1 MADNDSLKER
11 IGASAMVV
19 GVAAPLDSTTGVR
32 ISFRNGT
39 PDQRQKYIDMGGSR
53 CSWSGPRSNR
63 FLTIAKYG
71 RLKCHT

>member
-11 IGASAMVV
+11 IGAGAMVV

-39 PDQRQKYIDMGGSR
+39 PDQRQKYIDMGVTV
-53 CSWSGPRSNR
+53 
-63 FLTIAKYG
+63 FLE
-71 RLKCHT
+71 RPQV